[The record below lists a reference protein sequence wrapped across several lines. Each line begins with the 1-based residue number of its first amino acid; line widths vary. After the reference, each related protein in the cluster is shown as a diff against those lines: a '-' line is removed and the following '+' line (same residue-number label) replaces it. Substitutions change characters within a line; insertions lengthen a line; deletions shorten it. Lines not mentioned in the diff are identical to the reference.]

1 MKMKMWV
8 FKSSKLESESANNS
22 FQKFKIKIWK
32 WQYHFSKMQNK
43 NVKVLTSM
51 FKIANLGSKNA
62 KSKIS
67 EVQNQVIKVPL

>member
-1 MKMKMWV
+1 
-8 FKSSKLESESANNS
+8 
-22 FQKFKIKIWK
+22 
-32 WQYHFSKMQNK
+32 MQNK